1 MSVLKVRL
9 KKEALLAW
17 GARQNFSNRQIA
29 HALGYDSGQF
39 SNWLKGV
46 RYVSPN
52 ARQKIQSITNL
63 EWDELF
69 EMEEC
74 GGPEEK

>member
-1 MSVLKVRL
+1 MSTMKVRL

-17 GARQNFSNRQIA
+17 GARHNFSNRQIA

-46 RYVSPN
+46 RYVSPR
-52 ARQKIQSITNL
+52 ARQKIQDVTGFA
-63 EWDELF
+63 WGKLF
-69 EMEEC
+69 EIEET
-74 GGPEEK
+74 K